1 MFNFY
6 QFEKMLSRSKID
18 ITLSEKGQ
26 TNKKEMDNLKKIK
39 EQIKENMRLNKEK
52 EKSHQK

>member
-26 TNKKEMDNLKKIK
+26 TNKKEMDNLQKIK

-52 EKSHQK
+52 EKSHQR

>member
-26 TNKKEMDNLKKIK
+26 ANKKEMDNLQKIK

-52 EKSHQK
+52 EKSHQR

>member
-26 TNKKEMDNLKKIK
+26 TNKKEMDNLQKIK